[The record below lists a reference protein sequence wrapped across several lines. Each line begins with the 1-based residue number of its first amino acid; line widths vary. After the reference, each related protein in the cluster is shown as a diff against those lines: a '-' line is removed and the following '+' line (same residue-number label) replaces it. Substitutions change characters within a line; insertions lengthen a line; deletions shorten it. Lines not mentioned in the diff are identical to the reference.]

1 MKERFRRG
9 QTYNEQTDS
18 SAWARQRKAER
29 IQDLSE
35 HLVIF
40 YIFWNLLLNTLVMDG
55 HGESKIL
62 SFCSKD
68 RELPVPFTD
77 NPTFEHFE
85 VDYYMYFSDN
95 TVAVHPNT

>member
-1 MKERFRRG
+1 
-9 QTYNEQTDS
+9 
-18 SAWARQRKAER
+18 
-29 IQDLSE
+29 
-35 HLVIF
+35 
-40 YIFWNLLLNTLVMDG
+40 MDG